1 MILSAMELNEN
12 SPIPLYYQLENI
24 IRERIEKEE
33 YQVGDKIPSLTEL
46 SKKFNLSKMTISKAI
61 NNLVE
66 EGVLYR
72 ERGKGT
78 FVSEEK
84 IDDFSD
90 FKGFKKT
97 MKSRGVE
104 PETKV
109 LSQEIVCPK
118 EIICNKLEI
127 SKEEKV
133 ILTVRLRLADSIPIA
148 FEKSFIP
155 HSVCS
160 RLLEIDLA
168 KNSIYNT
175 LKKNGYKLTGTV
187 QEIEAIES
195 DKYLSDLLEMEIG
208 KPVLK
213 RNSVTFAQD
222 KRVEFSFNF
231 YPGDR
236 YSIIS
241 KSTSS

>member
-1 MILSAMELNEN
+1 MELNEN

-33 YQVGDKIPSLTEL
+33 YQVGDKIPSLAEL
-46 SKKFNLSKMTISKAI
+46 SNKFNLSKMTVSKAI

-66 EGVLYR
+66 EGILYR

-90 FKGFKKT
+90 FKGFSKT
-97 MKSRGVE
+97 MKSRGLE

-109 LSQEIVCPK
+109 LSQEVIYPK
-118 EIICNKLEI
+118 EVICDKLEI
-127 SKEEKV
+127 PKSQKV
-133 ILTVRLRLADSIPIA
+133 ILTVRLRLADDIPIA

-155 HSVCS
+155 QTVCP

-168 KNSIYNT
+168 EGSIYNT
-175 LKKNGYKLTGTV
+175 LKEEGYKLTGTI

-195 DKYLSDLLEMEIG
+195 DEYLSDLLEMEIG

-213 RNSVTFAQD
+213 RNRVTLAQD

-241 KSTSS
+241 KSISN